1 MNDNAEI
8 TITLEEGETP
18 MAAVPAWMD
27 LVMKTGSESYQALM
41 TDIQHNGAASH
52 AILRFG
58 ADTKFN
64 ELGTLESR
72 ANSGVMATPI
82 ASPTTQV

>member
-1 MNDNAEI
+1 MSDVPEV
-8 TITLEEGETP
+8 TVSLTEGETL
-18 MAAVPAWMD
+18 MTTVASYMD
-27 LVMKTGSESYQALM
+27 HICKTGSEAYQALM
-41 TDIQHNGAASH
+41 TDIQHNGATSH

-82 ASPTTQV
+82 ASPTTQA